1 MTGTTGAN
9 GKTPKFADP
18 GPDSPAERVAEA
30 LRRRGGTA
38 SAAEIGEDLGIHT
51 STARFHL
58 DHLVEAGRA
67 RMGRER
73 RATRGRPRTMFTLT
87 ADPTE
92 GPRAYQML
100 AGVLVE
106 HLARQPDA
114 ARQAERAGQ
123 EWGRRYRG
131 EDVVE
136 LLEQIGFAPQPDRP
150 DPPATPDSPDTGEN
164 TDRIALRHCPFVDLA
179 MTHADTVCPLHR
191 GVIEGATG
199 RPAIL
204 EAHPGGVCFVTPGA

>member
-1 MTGTTGAN
+1 MTGIAG
-9 GKTPKFADP
+9 GTPRFADP

-58 DHLVEAGRA
+58 DHLVDAGRA
-67 RMGRER
+67 GMGRER

-106 HLARQPDA
+106 HLARQSDA
-114 ARQAERAGQ
+114 ARQAEWAGE

-131 EDVVE
+131 ENVVE
-136 LLEQIGFAPQPDRP
+136 LLEQIGFAPHPN
-150 DPPATPDSPDTGEN
+150 PPATPGSPEAKEN
-164 TDRIALRHCPFVDLA
+164 SGRIALRHCPFVDIA
-179 MTHADTVCPLHR
+179 MTHADIVCPLHR
-191 GVIEGATG
+191 GVIKGATG
-199 RPAIL
+199 GPVTL
-204 EAHPGGVCFVTPGA
+204 EAHPGGVCFVTAGVRT